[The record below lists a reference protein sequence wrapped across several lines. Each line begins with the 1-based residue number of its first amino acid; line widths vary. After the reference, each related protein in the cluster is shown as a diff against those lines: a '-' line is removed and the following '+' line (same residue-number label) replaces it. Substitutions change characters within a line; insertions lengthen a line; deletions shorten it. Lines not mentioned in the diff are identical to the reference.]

1 MYFHDE
7 ELSSLVK
14 MWIIVTVLVFHQIA
28 VRIKRD
34 GNVKV
39 FCEL

>member
-14 MWIIVTVLVFHQIA
+14 MWIIVTVLLFHQIA